1 MANMIDYKEKVLQVK
16 NLKKYFRVGA
26 GKRKLNIPAVD
37 NITFDIY
44 KREVFGVVG
53 ESGSGKTTLGR
64 TIIKLY
70 QPTDGTVLLN
80 NIAISAGVLGYQEQ
94 IRSIQ
99 QRLKEDIIALNPL
112 KTKEIELKR
121 KLDLTLKG
129 FEQEKGQLAKDKTQA
144 LAEISKQF
152 DQYRADQ
159 YQLQALEKIETQK
172 VIFDFNQKVIKTRLQ
187 LQNESL
193 LKYKNEVK
201 IAKEKYQNKLDG
213 LKDSAALETATIQ
226 ARITQLTTEYNS
238 FLSDLK
244 TKYQPQ
250 IDADAKKVLT
260 KQKVQQLIQEFA
272 KEKNQKLSVI
282 KANYDKK
289 LKVLVAPNKAT
300 FTKDKA
306 KVEQK
311 FAQKQKQIQDQILAA
326 KNELKQT
333 LLQLP
338 KSNQTKSVDPEV
350 ANKIK
355 QLKVEANLK
364 IKELKQRIAE
374 AKRINYSADTLKE
387 SQKMQMIFQDPISSL
402 NPRMTVKEIIGEGL
416 VIQGDL
422 KKKEIESRVS
432 EALQLVGLS
441 PEYASRY
448 PHEFSGGQRQRIGV
462 ARALIMNPSV
472 IIADEPISA
481 LDVSIRAQVINLL
494 FTLREKLG
502 LTILF
507 IAHDLSV
514 VRFFCDRI
522 AVMFNGKVVEMA
534 SSEELFKNPMHPY
547 TISLLSAIPQPDPD
561 YEKNRKRIHYNPRQH
576 NYRTDL
582 PSLREIA
589 PNHFVY
595 ANQAEFDV
603 MQSKYQKDNTDTPTK
618 KGKAS

>member
-1 MANMIDYKEKVLQVK
+1 MIDYNEKVLQVK
-16 NLKKYFRVGA
+16 NLKKYFRVGS

-37 NITFDIY
+37 SVTFDIY

-70 QPTDGTVLLN
+70 QPTDGTVMLN
-80 NIAISAGVLGYQEQ
+80 NIAISAGVLGYEEE
-94 IRSIQ
+94 IRSISHQ
-99 QRLKEDIIALNPL
+99 LKEQIIALNPL

-121 KLDLTLKG
+121 ELNLKLKA
-129 FEQEKGQLAKDKTQA
+129 FEQERVQVEKDKIQA

-152 DQYRADQ
+152 DQYRASQ

-172 VIFDFNQKVIKTRLQ
+172 IIFDFNQKVMKTRLQ
-187 LQNESL
+187 GQNESL
-193 LKYKNEVK
+193 LKFKNEVK
-201 IAKEKYQNKLDG
+201 IAKQKYQNKLEG
-213 LKDSAALETATIQ
+213 LKDSAALEASTIQ
-226 ARITQLTTEYNS
+226 SRISQLTQEHEN
-238 FLSDLK
+238 FLVDLK
-244 TKYQPQ
+244 NKYQPQ
-250 IDADAKKVLT
+250 IDSDSKNVLS
-260 KQKVQQLIQEFA
+260 KQKIQQLIQEYSI
-272 KEKNQKLSVI
+272 EKNQKLSEI
-282 KANYDKK
+282 KSEYAKK
-289 LKVLVAPNKAT
+289 IKTLVKPSKT
-300 FTKDKA
+300 IYTKDKA
-306 KVEQK
+306 KVEQT
-311 FAQKQKQIQDQILAA
+311 FAQKLNQIKRQTHIENNEFKQS
-326 KNELKQT
+326 

-338 KSNQTKSVDPEV
+338 KSTKDAKFDASIN
-350 ANKIK
+350 NKIK
-355 QLKVEANLK
+355 QLKVEATLK
-364 IKELKQRIAE
+364 IKELKQRIADS
-374 AKRINYSADTLKE
+374 KRINYSADTLKE

-416 VIQGDL
+416 VIQGEL
-422 KKKEIESRVS
+422 SKKEIEKRVA

-582 PSLREIA
+582 PTLREIA
-589 PNHFVY
+589 PNHLVY
-595 ANQAEFDV
+595 ANQSEFEE
-603 MQSKYQKDNTDTPTK
+603 MLTNYKKDSSESSVK
-618 KGKAS
+618 KGKA